1 MHTTKTLSWLIAL
14 ILTLSPLAPP
24 MLAQD
29 TEDRIVL
36 ELTGE
41 VINLAPSG
49 SAPLGSSHQFGYLAF
64 VKGID
69 LVFTDTNPA
78 NQNETTALFTFFTDV
93 QTTRVTTHGP
103 FTITIREGTTTLYLN
118 TPPLSFSNP
127 DSFRSGTPI
136 QTSTIR
142 QQVIVDNVEK
152 TFTVTNLNTIT
163 NTSSFTLNGA
173 TLQIGTV
180 GQEFRTSLQ
189 GVLFVRGGGTPPP
202 TGHFAGYAVGV
213 FKNSE

>member
-1 MHTTKTLSWLIAL
+1 MHTTKGLSWLIAL

-24 MLAQD
+24 TLAHD
-29 TEDRIVL
+29 TDEDRIAL

-41 VINLAPSG
+41 VINQAATG
-49 SAPLGSSHQFGYLAF
+49 SAPLGSSQQFGYLAF

-118 TPPLSFSNP
+118 TPPSSFSNP

-152 TFTVTNLNTIT
+152 TFTVTNLYSERSDPANRYCWAGVQDVAPGRSVCSRRGHAATDRPLCRLCRR
-163 NTSSFTLNGA
+163 SF
-173 TLQIGTV
+173 QK
-180 GQEFRTSLQ
+180 Q
-189 GVLFVRGGGTPPP
+189 
-202 TGHFAGYAVGV
+202 
-213 FKNSE
+213 